1 VGFKS
6 SLTQLLTT
14 IAAVLLVGCSK
25 GWILDYHEPAEQF
38 LAKDVATKAKP
49 YVGRHLKITIKGIVS
64 KVDVSN
70 TNSSMIYLK
79 DGIECNL
86 GKFSRMASSCKVGEV
101 VYIDGFLKHC
111 DDDKVLL
118 EPAILRDP
126 TAKFI
131 PTKAEVES
139 SASKTID
146 DHLHLKKEKRFSSKY
161 AGTDLPGGRH

>member
-1 VGFKS
+1 MGFKS
-6 SLTQLLTT
+6 LLTQILIT
-14 IAAVLLVGCSK
+14 IVAVLLVGCSR

-49 YVGRHLKITIKGIVS
+49 YVGRHVKITIKGIVS

-70 TNSSMIYLK
+70 PNSSMIYLK

-86 GKFSRMASSCKVGEV
+86 VKWSRMASSCKIGEV
-101 VYIDGFLKHC
+101 VFIDGFLKRC
-111 DDDKVLL
+111 DEDKVLL

-131 PTKAEVES
+131 PTKAEG
-139 SASKTID
+139 K
-146 DHLHLKKEKRFSSKY
+146 
-161 AGTDLPGGRH
+161 